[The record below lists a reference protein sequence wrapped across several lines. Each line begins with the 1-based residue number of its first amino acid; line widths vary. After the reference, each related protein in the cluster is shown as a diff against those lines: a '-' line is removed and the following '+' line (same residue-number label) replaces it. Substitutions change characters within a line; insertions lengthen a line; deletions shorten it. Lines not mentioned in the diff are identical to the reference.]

1 MVRYISYS
9 RETSNRKDKKMNI
22 KLQTET
28 PQFTDLVSNFQLFH
42 NIYDK
47 EKLLELPSWEDHSNN
62 GFYNNYPHI
71 NEFLSK
77 DLTEEDLNQSHI
89 VRIPTSYIWSSEE
102 SLGGFDR
109 PIWTSIKG
117 DKQCRENLNNQNG
130 SRSSKK
136 GYRPE
141 DAQILA
147 AYLRPCEEN
156 NTYQIVKF
164 LGNNRVWMKLLVN
177 RGEDSE
183 VLVNIRFHKEGKRED
198 YIRKESES
206 HSTDAGDRSGQNEK
220 QKFVSS
226 YRAGRP
232 QAVACFNFL
241 KKHKLEYKN
250 IMLIEGIRNEN
261 EKWLQLSSLQGIKDG
276 LSNGFFWKYGENSV
290 DAAINIVKKIEAE
303 ITKEE
308 IVGSTPIECFAQLHH
323 IFTTYGWDHRST
335 GLFTT
340 EEISH
345 FAYILFEEKNQC
357 CNSLLGETADLK
369 LSSLSVSQGVK
380 DVTYINAMTFWP
392 YIVEYWKNINGKQK
406 GFSFRYLAI
415 EKFLESCK
423 DRFLLGAIK
432 SKLAA

>member
-1 MVRYISYS
+1 
-9 RETSNRKDKKMNI
+9 MNI

-130 SRSSKK
+130 SRPSKK

-141 DAQILA
+141 DAQVLA
-147 AYLRPCEEN
+147 AYLRPCGN
-156 NTYQIVKF
+156 NKYQAVKF
-164 LGNNRVWMKLLVN
+164 LGNNRTWMKLLSN
-177 RGEDSE
+177 RGKDSE
-183 VLVNIRFHKEGKRED
+183 VLVNIKFHKESKLVD
-198 YIRKESES
+198 YIQKESES
-206 HSTDAGDRSGQNEK
+206 HSTDAGDRSGQNEQ

-232 QAVACFNFL
+232 FAKFCFDFL
-241 KKHKLEYKN
+241 KEHELEYKD
-250 IMLIEGIRNEN
+250 IMEIEGVRNKN
-261 EKWLQLSSLQGIKDG
+261 EEWLRLSSLQGIKEG
-276 LSNGFFWKYGENSV
+276 KSNGYFKTYGELNT
-290 DAAINIVKKIEAE
+290 IEA
-303 ITKEE
+303 IKLVKRIAKLTKEK
-308 IVGSTPIECFAQLHH
+308 IVGSTPIACFAQMFS
-323 IFTTYGWDHRST
+323 IFTVYGKLPNSQKPIYSKKEFADFVYD
-335 GLFTT
+335 LFV
-340 EEISH
+340 
-345 FAYILFEEKNQC
+345 EKNKNFAGSKFGAQD
-357 CNSLLGETADLK
+357 NFN
-369 LSSLSVSQGVK
+369 LSNLTVSGGVK

-392 YIVEYWKNINGKQK
+392 YIIGYWKNLRGSST
-406 GFSFRYLAI
+406 GFSFESYAVEKFVDQTKDRYL
-415 EKFLESCK
+415 KNS
-423 DRFLLGAIK
+423 IK
-432 SKLAA
+432 LKVSG